1 MGNGS
6 DSGAETPAPTD
17 PPTPKPASPKRGAM
31 PTPKSEIEQAK
42 PYVPD
47 IGEVE
52 GGFEAEPELPTDV
65 GGEHIDGED
74 DS

>member
-1 MGNGS
+1 
-6 DSGAETPAPTD
+6 
-17 PPTPKPASPKRGAM
+17 M

-52 GGFEAEPELPTDV
+52 GGSEAEPELPTDV